1 MKAMTTN
8 LDGELEAYYRKLGA
22 EGRDRKW
29 LDGSMNLISKVMEA
43 CSVSFEEA
51 LIMSGFDDETS
62 QLLREEAKKRTSY

>member
-8 LDGELEAYYRKLGA
+8 LDEELEAYYRKQGA